1 MKLTDF
7 DFELPEEL
15 IAQKPVL
22 QRDQSRLMIVNRE
35 TGAITHDIF
44 TNIGK
49 YLPHHPLM
57 VFNDTRVIPAKVSG
71 FKKDTGKQIEL
82 VLICEK
88 EPDVWEALVKGLGK
102 MNPGT
107 ELILCE
113 GNLTAILRGRNDNR
127 GLFKLEY
134 MGDLRSILNDQA
146 RMPLPPYIRRE
157 TRDNDETHEM
167 DRERYQTVY
176 AAKEGA
182 IAAPTAGLHFTPELL
197 DEIGTGKADLAFL
210 TLHVGIGTFLP
221 IRAQDVRDH
230 QMEKERFIL
239 SRETWNRVTGAK
251 KRGQKVLAVGT
262 TATRVLESLTF
273 DAPAQQE
280 TAGETGIFIY
290 PGVKFRTV
298 DQLLTN
304 FHLPKSTLFL
314 LVCAFA
320 GTDLMREAYREA
332 VANQYRF
339 FSYGDSMLIL

>member
-1 MKLTDF
+1 MKLNDF

-15 IAQKPVL
+15 IAQKPVP
-22 QRDQSRLMIVNRE
+22 QRDKSRLMIVNRE

-57 VFNDTRVIPAKVSG
+57 VFNDTRVVPAKVSG
-71 FKKDTGKQIEL
+71 FKKDTGKQVEI
-82 VLICEK
+82 VLIREQ
-88 EPDVWEALVKGLGK
+88 EPDVWEALIKGLGK
-102 MNPGT
+102 LKPGT

-113 GNLTAILRGRNDNR
+113 GNLTATLKGRKDNLGILE
-127 GLFKLEY
+127 LKY
-134 MGDLRSILNDQA
+134 QGDLRSLLNKAA
-146 RMPLPPYIRRE
+146 RMPLPPYIRRD
-157 TRDNDETHEM
+157 TYDNEEILEM

-176 AAKEGA
+176 AASEGA
-182 IAAPTAGLHFTPELL
+182 VAAPTAGLHFTPELL
-197 DEIGTGKADLAFL
+197 DEIRAGKADLAFL

-221 IRAQDVRDH
+221 IRAEHVRDH
-230 QMEKERFIL
+230 KMEKERFVL
-239 SRETWNRVTGAK
+239 SRETWGQVSGAK

-273 DAPAQQE
+273 DAPNQNE
-280 TAGETGIFIY
+280 ISGETEIFIY
-290 PGVKFRTV
+290 PGVKFKTV

-320 GTDLMREAYREA
+320 GTDLMRKAYKEAID
-332 VANQYRF
+332 NQYRF
-339 FSYGDSMLIL
+339 FSYGDAMLIL

>member
-15 IAQKPVL
+15 IAQQPAL
-22 QRDQSRLMIVNRE
+22 QRDQSRLMIVSRE

-57 VFNDTRVIPAKVSG
+57 VFNDTRVVPAKVFG
-71 FKKDTGKQIEL
+71 FKKDTGRKVEI
-82 VLICEK
+82 VLIREQ
-88 EPDVWEALVKGLGK
+88 EPDVWEALIKGLGK
-102 MNPGT
+102 MKPGT
-107 ELILCE
+107 ELVLCE
-113 GNLTAILRGRNDNR
+113 GGLTATLKGRKDNR
-127 GLFKLEY
+127 GILELKY
-134 MGDLRSILNDQA
+134 QGDLRSLLNKTA
-146 RMPLPPYIRRE
+146 KMPLPPYIRRE
-157 TRDNDETHEM
+157 THDNEEIMEM

-182 IAAPTAGLHFTPELL
+182 IAAPTAGLHFTPDLL

-210 TLHVGIGTFLP
+210 TLHVGIGTFSP
-221 IRAQDVRDH
+221 IRAQNVRDH
-230 QMEKERFIL
+230 QMERERFML
-239 SRETWNRVTGAK
+239 SRETWNQVTGAK
-251 KRGQKVLAVGT
+251 ERGQKVLAVGT

-273 DAPAQQE
+273 DTIAQKE
-280 TAGETGIFIY
+280 ISGETEIFIY
-290 PGVKFRTV
+290 PGVKFKTV

-320 GTDLMREAYREA
+320 GSDLMRKAYQEAIDK
-332 VANQYRF
+332 QYRF
-339 FSYGDSMLIL
+339 FSYGDAMLIL